1 MDKIEQFKKE
11 YCSICGTQRCT
22 SEGEWLEAC
31 PEYKKFMNETQPAT
45 NPPKIGID
53 LVQVVKKHIEEG
65 GNPTHR
71 VFKSDIRNMCG
82 KLGIKSISQFYDML
96 FDALKMRCPKNFW
109 QHPLSPCLD
118 SEGDHIAYGKD
129 TIAKAME
136 KNERDLTCRDI
147 SEVCGSCAYIN
158 KIASDIL
165 HYLVE
170 QMDDKGLKLDE

>member
-11 YCSICGTQRCT
+11 YCSVCGTQRCAG
-22 SEGEWLEAC
+22 EGEWLEAC
-31 PEYKKFMNETQPAT
+31 PEYKRFMNETSPT
-45 NPPKIGID
+45 IKSLNTGVD

-65 GNPTHR
+65 NPTHR
-71 VFKSDIRNMCG
+71 ASKSSIRNMCG
-82 KLGIKSISQFYDML
+82 KLGIKSIGQFYDML

-129 TIAKAME
+129 TIAKAMGKDE
-136 KNERDLTCRDI
+136 KDLTCHDI

-158 KIASDIL
+158 RIASNIL
-165 HYLVE
+165 FYLAE